1 MYQLQW
7 DEDNSHKAQLEKD
20 RLLRD
25 ILDQVLAEIQMEI
38 SHLHLKSS
46 VDLEE
51 SSTELEV
58 QDLHSSPMGINAL
71 VCGALI

>member
-1 MYQLQW
+1 MQW
-7 DEDNSHKAQLEKD
+7 DEDNTHKAQLEKD

-25 ILDQVLAEIQMEI
+25 ILDQVLAEIKMEI
-38 SHLHLKSS
+38 SHLHLKNS

-51 SSTELEV
+51 SSTESAV

-71 VCGALI
+71 VCVQSCDAI